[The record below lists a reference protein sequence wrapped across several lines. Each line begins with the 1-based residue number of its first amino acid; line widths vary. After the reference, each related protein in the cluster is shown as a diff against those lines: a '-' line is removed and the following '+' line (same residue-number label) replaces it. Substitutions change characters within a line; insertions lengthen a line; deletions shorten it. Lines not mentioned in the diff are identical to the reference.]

1 GQQYQQQQA
10 GGGADGLAQVAA
22 VAPLAIGGLGIAGF
36 FFGFGSFA
44 SESDSAS
51 FFEFFGWL
59 FPALV
64 LISGLVA
71 IIGWLLRETCG
82 AGMSAALSFTA
93 AITMLCGL
101 QIFGD
106 DGFIGGFIGGIGSA
120 FGGSS
125 VDISAG
131 WAYWII
137 F

>member
-1 GQQYQQQQA
+1 MTSVTPVTVGAPRPTTKGTKDMTYPQGQQGGYQADPYGQQYQQQQA

-71 IIGWLLRETCG
+71 IIGWLLRETWG
-82 AGMSAALSFTA
+82 AG
-93 AITMLCGL
+93 
-101 QIFGD
+101 
-106 DGFIGGFIGGIGSA
+106 
-120 FGGSS
+120 
-125 VDISAG
+125 
-131 WAYWII
+131 
-137 F
+137 